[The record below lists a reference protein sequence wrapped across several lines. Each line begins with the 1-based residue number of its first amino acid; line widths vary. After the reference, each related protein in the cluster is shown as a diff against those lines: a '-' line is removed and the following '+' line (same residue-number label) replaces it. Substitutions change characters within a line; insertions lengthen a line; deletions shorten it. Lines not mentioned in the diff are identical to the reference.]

1 MLYIIKGTFI
11 NGEKWEDRAHGY
23 KDLYYYLRRI
33 FANKTISEYKIYNK
47 KGEDV
52 TSKFIREDQ

>member
-23 KDLYYYLRRI
+23 KDLYFYLRRI
-33 FANKTISEYKIYNK
+33 FANKTISEYKI
-47 KGEDV
+47 
-52 TSKFIREDQ
+52 